1 MEFKISVLGSTGAG
15 KSTLV
20 IQYVQG
26 IFVERYDPT
35 IEDLYQ
41 KQIEHKEK
49 KLVLKVLDEAPSSRV
64 PYVMDKQD
72 ETYAQANGILL
83 VFSITSRET
92 FIETEKWRNQMIEKK
107 RETRIA

>member
-1 MEFKISVLGSTGAG
+1 MEFKVSVLGSSGAG

-35 IEDLYQ
+35 IEDIYQ
-41 KQIEHKEK
+41 KKIENKEK
-49 KLVLKVLDEAPSSRV
+49 KLVLKVLDAAPTSRAPWTMSHEYEA
-64 PYVMDKQD
+64 
-72 ETYAQANGILL
+72 YARANGIML